1 MEHLSERINRMEEST
16 TFAMARL
23 TKELQEQGV
32 DIIKLTLGEPD
43 FETPQHIK
51 DAAKKAIDDG
61 ETFYT
66 PVQGNSDLITAVIN
80 KFKNENNIQYDK
92 NQILVSNGAKH
103 TITNIFM
110 TIIDEGDEI
119 IIPVPYWGTYKEIV
133 NLAHGTQVFV
143 EGHFDNQY
151 KITAKQL
158 RDKITDKTR
167 AIFINSPSN
176 PTGATYTKKEMKE
189 IADIVK
195 QNPNILLVSDE
206 IYEHLNFDEK
216 HESFAQ
222 FDYIKDQLILVNGV
236 SKAYA
241 MTGWRIGY
249 MAAPEWITKACKK
262 LQGQTTSGASSISQ
276 KAAVAALN
284 TKSELYKE
292 RIDILRKRR
301 DFVVAE
307 MKKIPEL
314 KFNIPSAT
322 FYIFSDFSAY
332 YGRFFENKQ
341 INTSKEM
348 SMYLLKEAKVG
359 LVAGSGF
366 GVDKC
371 LRLSFTVDIE
381 IIKEALVRMKN
392 ALDNLKKQ

>member
-23 TKELQEQGV
+23 SKELQEQGV

-43 FETPQHIK
+43 FQTPQHIK
-51 DAAKKAIDDG
+51 DAAKKAIDED

-80 KFKNENNIQYDK
+80 KFKNENNIEYSD

-143 EGHFDNQY
+143 EGQFDNQF

-167 AIFINSPSN
+167 AIFLNSPSN
-176 PTGATYTKKEMKE
+176 PTGAAYTKKEMKE

-195 QNPNILLVSDE
+195 ENPKILLVSDE
-206 IYEHLNFDEK
+206 IYEHLTFDGN

-249 MAAPEWITKACKK
+249 MAAPEWVTKACKK

-284 TKSELYKE
+284 TKSDIYKE
-292 RIDILRKRR
+292 RIEILKKRR
-301 DFVVAE
+301 DAVVE
-307 MKKIPEL
+307 ELRKIPEL

-322 FYIFSDFSAY
+322 FYFFIDFSAF

-341 INTSKEM
+341 INTSKDM
-348 SMYLLKEAKVG
+348 SMYLLREAKVG

-371 LRLSFTVDIE
+371 LRLSFTEDVAILKKAFDRI
-381 IIKEALVRMKN
+381 KN
-392 ALDNLKKQ
+392 ALDNLKK

>member
-1 MEHLSERINRMEEST
+1 MEHLSERIQRMEESS

-23 TKELQEQGV
+23 SKELQDKGI

-43 FETPQHIK
+43 FATPQHIK

-66 PVQGNSDLITAVIN
+66 PVQGNADLVEAIIN
-80 KFKNENNIQYDK
+80 KFKNENNIEYNK

-110 TIIDEGDEI
+110 TIIDEDNEI

-143 EGHFDNQY
+143 EGSFENQF
-151 KITAKQL
+151 KITAQQL
-158 RDKITDKTR
+158 RDKITNKTR
-167 AIFINSPSN
+167 AIFLNSPSN
-176 PTGATYTKKEMKE
+176 PTGAAYTKKEMKE
-189 IADIVK
+189 IADIIKKHPKVM
-195 QNPNILLVSDE
+195 LVSDE
-206 IYEHLNFDEK
+206 IYEHLKFDEK

-249 MAAPEWITKACKK
+249 MAAPEWVTRACKK

-284 TKSELYKE
+284 TKSDIYKE
-292 RIDILRKRR
+292 RIAILKERR
-301 DFVVAE
+301 DFVVE
-307 MKKIPEL
+307 EIKKIPGL
-314 KFNIPSAT
+314 KYNIPSAT
-322 FYIFSDFSAY
+322 FYIFPDFSAY
-332 YGRFFENKQ
+332 YGKFFKNKQ
-341 INTSKEM
+341 INTSFEM
-348 SMYLLKEAKVG
+348 SMYLLSEAKVG

-371 LRLSFTVDIE
+371 LRLSFTEDVKIL
-381 IIKEALVRMKN
+381 KEAFNRIKK
-392 ALDNLKKQ
+392 ALDNLK